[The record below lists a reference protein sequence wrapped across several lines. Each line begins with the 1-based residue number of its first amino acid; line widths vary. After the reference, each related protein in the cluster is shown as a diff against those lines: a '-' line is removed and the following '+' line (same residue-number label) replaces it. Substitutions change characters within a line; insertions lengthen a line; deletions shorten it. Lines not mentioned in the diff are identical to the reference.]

1 MQSVGAGVL
10 TKHPPLEPGPEGN
23 YHLILKGNYHLTLK
37 VDLTKG
43 IIILLNL
50 TLQRVISPYSE
61 SYLTYQAPL
70 ACPDSMVL
78 YNGVPLACSSLRS
91 NPTQLLQESG
101 RQLSLQARRPLE
113 RHDLTLDHKRA
124 QRFRRRPHP
133 NGDLE
138 TLRFRPPRG

>member
-1 MQSVGAGVL
+1 ML
-10 TKHPPLEPGPEGN
+10 TKHPPLEPGPEGLASSSSSSSFVVVCRRVRRGRCADQTPSPFEPGPEGN

-91 NPTQLLQESG
+91 NPSQVTGWGSG
-101 RQLSLQARRPLE
+101 RRR
-113 RHDLTLDHKRA
+113 
-124 QRFRRRPHP
+124 
-133 NGDLE
+133 G
-138 TLRFRPPRG
+138 PRVQHRGLVWR